1 MLKISRD
8 TIRHR
13 MAQRRLLVVAS
24 VCCALLLSCPVHAD
38 ITIPAGGS
46 TSLDAGGLDLGCT
59 DLIVGGTLQTNSAQ
73 VINVRNLVIQA
84 GGLVDAGSSN
94 ISVGGNWSNSG
105 TFTAGTSHVS
115 FGDNCGVDPAVIS
128 GNTTFHDVSFATA
141 AGKTWQFT
149 ANSTQTVQGLIDIA
163 GTGAPLKFRSTVPG
177 QRAYVARNGPHTTA
191 NLDDVDVVFLDPS
204 GPTDIQPVPTL
215 NLAGLLV
222 LLLLLSATIIGTSS
236 RRLSQKSTWGN

>member
-1 MLKISRD
+1 MRKISRD

-13 MAQRRLLVVAS
+13 AAQRRLIGVAS

-38 ITIPAGGS
+38 FTIPFGGN

-84 GGLVDAGSSN
+84 SGLVNAGASN

-128 GNTTFHDVSFATA
+128 GNTTFHDVNLATGS
-141 AGKTWQFT
+141 GKTWQFA
-149 ANSTQTVQGLIDIA
+149 ANSTQTVQGAIDIA
-163 GTGAPLKFRSTVPG
+163 GTGAPLKFRSTVAG
-177 QRAYVARNGPHTTA
+177 QLAYVARNGPHTTA
-191 NLDDVDVVFLDPS
+191 NLDDVDVVFLDAPVVA
-204 GPTDIQPVPTL
+204 DIQPVPTL
-215 NLAGLLV
+215 NWVGLLV